1 MKRRVQI
8 ATVPGV
14 GGVAATIGYVV
25 RADGT
30 EVNHMLVGAVHAGT
44 HQPVSNEDL
53 ETVRHFLEVG

>member
-8 ATVPGV
+8 ATVPEV

-30 EVNHMLVGAVHAGT
+30 EVNHMLAGAVYADT
-44 HQPVSNEDL
+44 RRPLSNEHL
-53 ETVRHFLEVG
+53 ETVRRFLDVG

>member
-8 ATVPGV
+8 STVPGV

-30 EVNHMLVGAVHAGT
+30 EVNHMLVEAIHADT
-44 HQPVSNEDL
+44 RRPVSNEQL
-53 ETVRHFLEVG
+53 EAVRRFLGVG